1 MTSAAKP
8 EARSLKDDDPLR
20 PHLAGLTTF
29 LRDRLALGG
38 ELEVLRFAGGYSNLT
53 YLVKTGAGELVLRT
67 PPPGAAHIKAG
78 HDMAREGRF
87 LERLH
92 PRFPLAPR
100 PLLVVDDAATSPLG
114 VPFFVMER
122 KVGRV
127 LRSAADLDAP
137 TMRAVSTAF
146 IDALAELH
154 AVDVHATGLLALGK
168 PDGYLRRQVEGWV
181 ARDKNSRIDDVSDLD
196 IIARWLQANQ
206 PTHPGRATVVHNDFK
221 YDNIVVDPA
230 DPARLVGVLDWE
242 LAAIGDP
249 SADLGTVLAY
259 WVQHDDDDALKALPL
274 GPTTLPGNLT
284 RAELVARYQEQR
296 GREVEDLLFCF
307 VLGGYRIAVIAQQ
320 IYFRYARG
328 YTKDPRFASLG
339 FAVAVVAGHA
349 ARAIDLG
356 RVP

>member
-1 MTSAAKP
+1 MTGSAKP
-8 EARSLKDDDPLR
+8 EARALKDDDPLR
-20 PHLAGLTTF
+20 PHLTALAAF
-29 LRDRLALGG
+29 LRERLGVG
-38 ELEVLRFAGGYSNLT
+38 DDVEVQRFAGGYSNLT
-53 YLVKTGAGELVLRT
+53 YLVKTDAGELVLRT

-92 PRFPLAPR
+92 PVYPLAPR
-100 PLLVVDDAATSPLG
+100 PLLVVDDAAQGPLG

-127 LRSAADLDAP
+127 LRAATDLDAP

-146 IDALAELH
+146 VDALAALH
-154 AVDVHATGLLALGK
+154 TIDVRASGLIALGK
-168 PDGYLRRQVEGWV
+168 PEGYLRRQVEGWI
-181 ARDKNSRIDDVSDLD
+181 ARDQNSRVDDVGDLD
-196 IIARWLQANQ
+196 KIAAWLQANL
-206 PTHPGRATVVHNDFK
+206 PTHADRAAVVHNDFK

-230 DPARLVGVLDWE
+230 DPTRLVGVLDWE

-259 WVQHDDDDALKALPL
+259 WVQADDDDGLKALPL

-284 RAELVARYQEQR
+284 RAEVIARYQER
-296 GREVEDLLFCF
+296 RDREVEDLLFSF
-307 VLGGYRIAVIAQQ
+307 VLGAYRIAVIAQQ
-320 IYFRYARG
+320 IWFRFARG
-328 YTKDPRFASLG
+328 YTTDPRFASLG

-349 ARAIDLG
+349 ARMIDEG
-356 RVP
+356 RVV